1 MSGIA
6 TASLLPEPPRRRH
19 EEDDLQRSI
28 VQFLRW
34 ALPTNAFYFH
44 IPNGG
49 QRHTKAAQRLVPL
62 GVRAGV
68 PDLCIVYAGSPI
80 FIELKAKTGALSAV
94 QRQVIDKLRLCGAEV
109 LICRSLSCVET
120 ALLELGVPLKAS
132 VAA

>member
-6 TASLLPEPPRRRH
+6 TASLLPEPSRRRH
-19 EEDDLQRSI
+19 DEETLQRSV
-28 VQFLRW
+28 VQFLRL
-34 ALPTNAFYFH
+34 ALPSNAFHFH
-44 IPNGG
+44 VPNGG
-49 QRHTKAAQRLVPL
+49 PRHTKAAQRLVPL

-94 QRQVIDKLRLCGAEV
+94 QRQVIDRLRLCGADV
-109 LICRSLSCVET
+109 LICRSLPCVET

>member
-19 EEDDLQRSI
+19 DEEMLHRGV
-28 VQFLRW
+28 VQFLRL
-34 ALPTNAFYFH
+34 ALPANAFHFH

-49 QRHTKAAQRLVPL
+49 QRHTKAAARLVGL

-80 FIELKAKTGALSAV
+80 FIELKTARGALSAV
-94 QRQVIDKLRLCGAEV
+94 QRQVIDRLRLCGAEV
-109 LICRSLSCVET
+109 LICRSLPCVET
-120 ALLELGVPLKAS
+120 ALLELGVPLRAS